1 MVVGE
6 SMFEPKK
13 HYKKKKKKRGQ
24 VALEP
29 ASGAPSLQRHV
40 AKVLQPLFVRGQRVG
55 RDRAADALERVVE
68 VALADA
74 AQLRWVHVLHLLHVQ
89 F

>member
-1 MVVGE
+1 MRVCLNL
-6 SMFEPKK
+6 KK
-13 HYKKKKKKRGQ
+13 NKQYKTEVRLHWNQ
-24 VALEP
+24 P
-29 ASGAPSLQRHV
+29 ASPRLQRHV

-55 RDRAADALERVVE
+55 CDRAADALERVVE